1 MCISAI
7 VSMSHF
13 RQKTHALNVVFVEQ
27 HLATVVNVIIYAEF
41 KFYSFTGAAIF
52 LSIYYLCY

>member
-1 MCISAI
+1 
-7 VSMSHF
+7 MSHF